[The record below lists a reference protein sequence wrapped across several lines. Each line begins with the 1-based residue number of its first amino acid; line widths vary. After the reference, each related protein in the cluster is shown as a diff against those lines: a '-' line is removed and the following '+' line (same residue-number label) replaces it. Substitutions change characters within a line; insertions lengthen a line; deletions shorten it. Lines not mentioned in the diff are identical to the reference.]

1 MVHKQLPHTTEVAV
15 ETDPDWSTTERTQ
28 HDADQACVDSY
39 YEKKRASAARHRW
52 NQKQRM
58 WEAWERL
65 QMLKSDED
73 VCVRSAQGRK
83 IQVKKMPKK
92 PTKRSPSPATPAQKR
107 QKHDAQSSTTHS
119 SGGNTAMNSMG
130 TAVNLRLTE
139 LRLAPVDPLP
149 QLQHQPWIEK
159 KFPLPRTGPLSRV
172 LPKLCVC
179 PTESRSPPY
188 GQVLIESYRKWQHDH
203 KMWSLFRNSQYIRA
217 RRHKDGKKEVPLCD
231 AFFQGV
237 EKGCTLAVQHACWNF
252 SA

>member
-1 MVHKQLPHTTEVAV
+1 MYVYIYIYMYICAFLDILYMRNFIYILLLPRPTMVHKQLPHTTEVAV

-203 KMWSLFRNSQYIRA
+203 KM
-217 RRHKDGKKEVPLCD
+217 
-231 AFFQGV
+231 
-237 EKGCTLAVQHACWNF
+237 
-252 SA
+252 